1 MDQLQLMLT
10 TSPEGLGMKTWVVGF
25 VGMVLALTLVSP
37 AVAEVPLAQ
46 SRSPQ
51 NLVALFPSSFQL
63 PPGMVLVEEGSRSA
77 SEIAAT
83 FPDPVETAQQ
93 LATYGWATN
102 AYRTYVAGPG
112 AGPTTPARLE
122 ISFHQF
128 LTNTGAAYAL
138 PTFAH
143 ARAVMLGQAEGPT
156 ALLRPCEAATSGS
169 SDATRYLRIGDLL
182 VRVTVVMPGP
192 PNQDTYYLALGT
204 SVDVVSAVLSN
215 AGGSWQGLDQTC
227 R

>member
-1 MDQLQLMLT
+1 
-10 TSPEGLGMKTWVVGF
+10 MKTWVVGF
-25 VGMVLALTLVSP
+25 IGMFLALTLVSP
-37 AVAEVPLAQ
+37 ALAEVRLAQ

-51 NLVALFPSSFQL
+51 DLVALFPSPFQL
-63 PPGMVLVEEGSRSA
+63 PPGMVLADAGSRSA

-83 FPDPVETAQQ
+83 FPDPAETAQQ

-122 ISFHQF
+122 ISLHQF
-128 LTNTGAAYAL
+128 LSNTGAAYAL
-138 PTFAH
+138 PAFAH
-143 ARAVMLGQAEGPT
+143 ARAVMLDQAEGPT
-156 ALLRPCEAATSGS
+156 AQLRPCEAATSGS

-192 PNQDTYYLALGT
+192 PNQDTYSLALGT
-204 SVDVVSAVLSN
+204 SVDVASAVLGN
-215 AGGSWQGLDQTC
+215 AGGSWQWLDQTC